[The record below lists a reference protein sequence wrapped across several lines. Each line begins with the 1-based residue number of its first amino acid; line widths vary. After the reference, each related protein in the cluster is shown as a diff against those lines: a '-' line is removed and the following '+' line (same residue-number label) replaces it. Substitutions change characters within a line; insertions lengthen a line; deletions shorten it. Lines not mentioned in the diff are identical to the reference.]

1 MTIELEPQ
9 KSNGLKNFRKML
21 LNHWKL
27 FLFSMVVFIALGKAY
42 LMVATPQY
50 LISSALVVEAQAAQA
65 SPSSAFA
72 GGLSTITP
80 AENLKNEGDV
90 LRTRNLIQETV
101 KTLHLNVNI
110 FSGSGLLAQQIYDE
124 SPFEASISNQKVDT
138 LKRKIYKIEVI
149 NRESFHL
156 SNDDDDLEVN
166 GQFGKA
172 IKLPQYDLVIQPKP
186 HAPIVQS
193 VYSVQITSEDEAI
206 ATLLKNYDA
215 EFSDKTTSAVDI
227 TLYYPNAKRGEL
239 IVDHLMRQYLK
250 DNISTKKAKIDSMLT
265 FINNRIALVEKELS
279 GIEGNYEQYKA
290 DNSIADINEQ
300 SRVLVGNANDYQNQ
314 YNNQQVQLT
323 VIYQLEK
330 FLKDPSN
337 KQIIPG
343 ALNIQDG
350 SFTAALNDYNGLI
363 IQRQKKLLSYTEE
376 SPLVVNIDE
385 QLAISRENLLQNIKS
400 YKQAMEAKSA
410 KLGDQSSLA
419 KGTLKSVPTKQ
430 RSLNDYGR
438 QQELKQQLYI
448 YLLQKREET
457 ALAKTSNIPTSHIID
472 NAKSTKDPAKP
483 LKPVIYL
490 LSALLGFIVPF
501 GYVNNKTQP
510 HVIISSEQ
518 DIQDHTDVSI
528 IGKIGHSTLSN
539 RVMIEDSAKSAVTE
553 SFRTLRTKIQ
563 NILNSDETQ
572 IIMVTSS
579 VNGEGKTFISANL
592 ANILAKTDKKVLLM
606 ELDLRKPKLSEILNQ
621 DSSIAG
627 FSDYMQGTLELDDII
642 KRTELNENLFL
653 ISSGPVV
660 SNASEL
666 LLNKKTKFMLDT
678 LKEQFDYII
687 IDSSPMGLVSD
698 ALILEKFADMT
709 IYICRHNYT
718 NTEQINLV
726 NQLKSKDNIENMY
739 LVINDVDFAK
749 AGYFGYGYGLGYG
762 NES

>member
-172 IKLPQYDLVIQPKP
+172 VKLPQYDLVIQPKP

>member
-9 KSNGLKNFRKML
+9 KNNGLKNFRKML

-27 FLFSMVVFIALGKAY
+27 FLFSMLVFIALGKAY

-50 LISSALVVEAQAAQA
+50 LISSALVVEAQAAPA
-65 SPSSAFA
+65 SPSSAFS
-72 GGLSTITP
+72 GGLSTI
-80 AENLKNEGDV
+80 ASNENLKNEGDV

-101 KTLHLNVNI
+101 KTLHLNINV
-110 FSGSGLLAQQIYDE
+110 FSGSGMLAQQIYDE

-138 LKRKIYKIEVI
+138 LKRKMYKIDVI

-166 GQFGKA
+166 GQFGKP
-172 IKLPQYDLVIQPKP
+172 IRLPQYDLVIQPKP

-227 TLYYPNAKRGEL
+227 TLYYPNARRGEL

-250 DNISTKKAKIDSMLT
+250 DNIATKKAKIDSMLT
-265 FINNRIALVEKELS
+265 FINNRIALVEKELA

-290 DNSIADINEQ
+290 SNSIADINEQ

-314 YNNQQVQLT
+314 YNNQQVQLS

-330 FLKDPSN
+330 FLKDPAN
-337 KQIIPG
+337 KQSIPG
-343 ALNIQDG
+343 SLNVQDA
-350 SFTAALNDYNGLI
+350 SFTAALNDYNDLI

-376 SPLVVNIDE
+376 SPLVVNIDQ
-385 QLAISRENLLQNIKS
+385 QLAISRDNLLQNIKS
-400 YKQAMEAKSA
+400 YKQAMEAKSS
-410 KLGDQSSLA
+410 KLGDQTSLA
-419 KGTLKSVPTKQ
+419 KGSLKSVPTKQ
-430 RSLNDYGR
+430 RSLNDFGR
-438 QQELKQQLYI
+438 QQDLKQQLYI

-472 NAKSTKDPAKP
+472 NAKSTKEPAKP

-528 IGKIGHSTLSN
+528 IGKIGHSSISN

-563 NILNSDETQ
+563 NILNSEETQ

-627 FSDYMQGTLELDDII
+627 FSDYLQGSLELDDII
-642 KRTELNENLFL
+642 KPTELNENLFL

-666 LLNKKTKFMLDT
+666 LLNKKTKFMLET

-698 ALILEKFADMT
+698 ALILEKYADMT

-762 NES
+762 NEG

>member
-27 FLFSMVVFIALGKAY
+27 FLFSMLVFIALGKAY

-50 LISSALVVEAQAAQA
+50 LISSALVVEAQAAPA
-65 SPSSAFA
+65 SPSSAFS
-72 GGLSTITP
+72 GGLSTI
-80 AENLKNEGDV
+80 ASNENLKNEGDV
-90 LRTRNLIQETV
+90 LRTRNLIEETV
-101 KTLHLNVNI
+101 KTLHLNINV
-110 FSGSGLLAQQIYDE
+110 FSGSGMLAQQIYDE

-138 LKRKIYKIEVI
+138 LKRKIYKIDVI

-166 GQFGKA
+166 GQFGKPV
-172 IKLPQYDLVIQPKP
+172 KLPQYDLVIQPKP

-215 EFSDKTTSAVDI
+215 QFSDKTTSAVDI

-250 DNISTKKAKIDSMLT
+250 DNIATKKAKIDSMLT
-265 FINNRIALVEKELS
+265 FINNRISLVEKELA

-290 DNSIADINEQ
+290 NNSIADIAEQ

-314 YNNQQVQLT
+314 YNNQQVQLS

-337 KQIIPG
+337 KQVIPG
-343 ALNIQDG
+343 GLNIQDG

-410 KLGDQSSLA
+410 KLGDQTSLA

-430 RSLNDYGR
+430 RSLNDFGR

-490 LSALLGFIVPF
+490 LSALLGFIIPF

-528 IGKIGHSTLSN
+528 IGKIGHSSISN

-563 NILNSDETQ
+563 NILNSDETK

-627 FSDYMQGTLELDDII
+627 FSDYMQGSLELDDII

-678 LKEQFDYII
+678 LKDQFDYII

-762 NES
+762 NEA